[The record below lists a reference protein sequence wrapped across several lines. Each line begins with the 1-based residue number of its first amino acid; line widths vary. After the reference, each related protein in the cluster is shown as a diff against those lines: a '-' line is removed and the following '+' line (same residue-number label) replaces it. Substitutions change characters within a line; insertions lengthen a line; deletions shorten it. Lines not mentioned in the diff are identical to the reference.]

1 MDDNKVSF
9 NNRRRR
15 IKKDPTQVK
24 GKRCMNEKKN
34 EGVGSDEMMKHAII
48 KTSVIIRK
56 KQRALRIGKIEKD
69 NFNMETLQPVVK
81 PLQDMMN
88 STKLIPNVDVKNEK
102 HILAE

>member
-15 IKKDPTQVK
+15 IKKDPAQVE
-24 GKRCMNEKKN
+24 GERCIKKKKN
-34 EGVGSDEMMKHAII
+34 EGVGSDEMIKHAII
-48 KTSVIIRK
+48 KASDIIRE
-56 KQRALRIGKIEKD
+56 KQRALKIEKIEKD